1 MAEMGRNVEMVELN
15 SDDEVRDGILNGD
28 AASFQRRSVVCDKR
42 NMLTIGAMILCLL
55 VGFFVGSSRNS
66 EAVVG
71 PLVDS
76 TQTDQNDAAAVST
89 KVDEDTKVHDVDA
102 DEKIK
107 KWLDAKVTLNDGIK
121 YEVVRQLEHDKGSFT
136 EGLCYA
142 EGKLYE
148 SVGLWKESALLVL
161 DPETG
166 STLERY
172 PMDSKYFAEGLTYV
186 NGKLIQ
192 LTYKYR
198 EGFIYDANN
207 LAAKPT
213 KFKFNCTTNEGW
225 GLTYDPNKHE
235 LIESDG
241 SEFLHFWDPET
252 MQQKRKVSVKR
263 LGGSVA
269 NNINELEYWR
279 GRVLANIWYTDI
291 LLVIHPETGI
301 VEKEYGKEFLNEL
314 LVH

>member
-1 MAEMGRNVEMVELN
+1 MEMVELN
-15 SDDEVRDGILNGD
+15 TDVEIRDGIFNGD
-28 AASFQRRSVVCDKR
+28 TLTSHRRSRICDRR
-42 NMLTIGAMILCLL
+42 NLLTMGGMILCLL
-55 VGFFVGSSRNS
+55 FGFFIGSTRNTEVGEPLINS
-66 EAVVG
+66 ELG
-71 PLVDS
+71 YN
-76 TQTDQNDAAAVST
+76 DQNDASSTVDGDLSDSSTIHAV
-89 KVDEDTKVHDVDA
+89 DGDA
-102 DEKIK
+102 KTK
-107 KWLDAKVTLNDGIK
+107 KWLDSKVTLSDGIK

-142 EGKLYE
+142 DGKLYE

-161 DPETG
+161 DPKTG
-166 STLERY
+166 AILERY
-172 PMDSKYFAEGLTYV
+172 PMQSKYFAEGLTYV

-192 LTYKYR
+192 LTYKHR
-198 EGFIYDANN
+198 DGFIYDAKN
-207 LAAKPT
+207 LAATPT
-213 KFKFNCTTNEGW
+213 KFGFNCTTNEGW

-252 MQQKRKVSVKR
+252 MREKRKVSVTR

-291 LLVIHPETGI
+291 LLVIHPETGM
-301 VEKEYGKEFLNEL
+301 VEKEYGKQPPDAIP
-314 LVH
+314 